1 MVSREGRV
9 AAPTPLLPQGRGQT
23 RRGCDFIGPCSE
35 CPVTVVSAR
44 PGLVIQHNEVNGD
57 TTIMTTSSLARQPE
71 VIIGVDAHKN
81 THHAVIITDTGN
93 RIADQEFPANTHGY
107 ADMLSWAHD
116 HGTIQAFGVESTG
129 SYAAGLAR
137 FLIDHQVEVRE
148 VNTPHAHTK
157 ARVGKDDA
165 IDAEAAARKVLAG
178 VASAI
183 PKRTDSVIESIRFL
197 TLTRDSAVKAR
208 TAAIVQLQDI
218 LVTAP
223 ANLRENVPSGGLA
236 AARHCRKFR
245 IDRARLNDPVQAV
258 KLALRTLGARIADL
272 DAEITELERS
282 LTTLVHATAPTLVSR
297 VGIGAIHAAQLL
309 ITVGENV
316 ERFHSEAAFAR
327 LCGVAPVPVSSGKSH
342 RMRLHRGGD
351 RKANRALHM
360 IAIVRLRYDARTIDY
375 MQRRLAEGLSKKDVL
390 RCLKRFIAR
399 EVYNDLR
406 HDLIAA

>member
-1 MVSREGRV
+1 
-9 AAPTPLLPQGRGQT
+9 
-23 RRGCDFIGPCSE
+23 
-35 CPVTVVSAR
+35 
-44 PGLVIQHNEVNGD
+44 
-57 TTIMTTSSLARQPE
+57 MTTSTLARQPG

-81 THHAVIITDTGN
+81 THHAVILTSTGQ

-107 ADMLSWAHD
+107 ADMLSWAND
-116 HGTIQAFGVESTG
+116 HGNIQAFGVESTG

-137 FLIDHQVEVRE
+137 FLIDHHIEVRE

-157 ARVGKDDA
+157 ARVGKDDT

-183 PKRTDSVIESIRFL
+183 PKRTDSIIESIRFL

-223 ANLRENVPSGGLA
+223 ARIREDVPTGGLA

-245 IDRARLNDPVQAV
+245 IDHARLNEPIHAV
-258 KLALRTLGARIADL
+258 KLALRTLAARIASL
-272 DAEITELERS
+272 NTEIKELECS
-282 LTTLVHATAPTLVSR
+282 LTTLVHSVAPTLLSR
-297 VGIGAIHAAQLL
+297 IGIGTVHAAQLL
-309 ITVGENV
+309 VTAGENV

-360 IAIVRLRYDARTIDY
+360 IAVVRLRYDTRTIDY

-399 EVYNDLR
+399 EVFNDLKS
-406 HDLIAA
+406 DLGVA

>member
-1 MVSREGRV
+1 M
-9 AAPTPLLPQGRGQT
+9 
-23 RRGCDFIGPCSE
+23 
-35 CPVTVVSAR
+35 
-44 PGLVIQHNEVNGD
+44 
-57 TTIMTTSSLARQPE
+57 TISTLARQPE

-81 THHAVIITDTGN
+81 THHAVILTSTGQ
-93 RIADQEFPANTHGY
+93 RIADNEFPATTHGY
-107 ADMLSWAHD
+107 ADMLSWAND
-116 HGTIQAFGVESTG
+116 HGNIQAFGVESTG

-137 FLIDHQVEVRE
+137 FLIDHRLEVRE

-157 ARVGKDDA
+157 ARVGKDDT

-223 ANLRENVPSGGLA
+223 ARVREDVPSVGLA
-236 AARHCRKFR
+236 AAHHCRKFR
-245 IDRARLNDPVQAV
+245 IDQARLNDPVQAV
-258 KLALRTLGARIADL
+258 KLALRTLAARIASL
-272 DAEITELERS
+272 DAEIKELERS
-282 LTTLVHATAPTLVSR
+282 LTTLVQPIAPTLLSR
-297 VGIGAIHAAQLL
+297 VGIGTIHAAQLL
-309 ITVGENV
+309 ITAGENI
-316 ERFHSEAAFAR
+316 ERLHSEAAFAR

-360 IAIVRLRYDARTIDY
+360 IAVVRLRYDARTIDY
-375 MQRRLAEGLSKKDVL
+375 MQRRLTEGLSKKDVL

-399 EVYNDLR
+399 EVFNDLR
-406 HDLIAA
+406 TDLGTA